1 MKEREST
8 MRILTAFLAGEPVEI
23 TDENEQDRFI
33 DAFHKGKH
41 EGSHLFFVESGRVKT
56 VLRMEQVTHY
66 ILSEH
71 SDSSEA
77 EAAVPEFNYLTG
89 KGTR

>member
-1 MKEREST
+1 

-23 TDENEQDRFI
+23 TDENEQDKFM
-33 DAFHKGKH
+33 DAFHKGS
-41 EGSHLFFVESGRVKT
+41 ESPLFFVDSGRVKT

-66 ILSEH
+66 TLVEH
-71 SDSSEA
+71 NDSSEP

-89 KGTR
+89 RGTR